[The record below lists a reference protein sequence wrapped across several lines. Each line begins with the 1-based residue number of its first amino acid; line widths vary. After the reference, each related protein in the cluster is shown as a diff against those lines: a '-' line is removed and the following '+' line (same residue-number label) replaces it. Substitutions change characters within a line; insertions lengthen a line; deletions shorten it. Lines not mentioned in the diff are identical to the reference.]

1 MTPKEIITETL
12 KRIVVLYREYYPN
25 PFYFDRDVVT
35 VQRFLQ
41 CDDFETTRTLACIN
55 QQMDWNTNTG
65 ICYMV
70 AKYAKSYL
78 KDVHGIETHM
88 EFLHMDEGEE
98 LPLFLHCFLNHEGT
112 YFDTLIPEGKTDW
125 RMMFMADEPETFLS
139 DQVDPIDFTFKGES
153 PADFFDYLYRHMYP
167 YKQPALEYRRYFPS
181 AEQIEQFSRSRH
193 SNENTTQSVG

>member
-1 MTPKEIITETL
+1 MTPKEIITQTL
-12 KRIVVLYREYYPN
+12 KRIVELYREYYPN

-70 AKYAKSYL
+70 AKYAKAYL
-78 KDVHGIETHM
+78 KDVHGIEAHM
-88 EFLHMDEGEE
+88 EFLHMDEGEGI
-98 LPLFLHCFLNHEGT
+98 PLFLHCFLNHEGT
-112 YFDTLIPEGKTDW
+112 YFDTLIPEGKTNW
-125 RMMFMADEPETFLS
+125 RLMFMADEPETFLS

-153 PADFFDYLYRHMYP
+153 PSDFFDYLYRHMYP
-167 YKQPALEYRRYFPS
+167 YKQPATEYRRCFPS

-193 SNENTTQSVG
+193 HDENRTQPTA